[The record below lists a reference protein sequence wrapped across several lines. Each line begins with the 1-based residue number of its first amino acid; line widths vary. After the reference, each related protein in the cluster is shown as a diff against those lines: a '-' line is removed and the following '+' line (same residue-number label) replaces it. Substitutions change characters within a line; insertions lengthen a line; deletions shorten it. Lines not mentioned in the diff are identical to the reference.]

1 MFPQDEVRG
10 STKNHKENLPILAH
24 CVFFFTL
31 LNFLRIGKGV
41 TFPTRTFLRHVLP
54 STRKTIAKM
63 PHMPCP
69 LTDETLARILALTAS
84 EDECV
89 FLETSRVTPEESRSY
104 FFHRPVAHLAC
115 YAHDNPSR
123 FFQQAEDF
131 LTEGLYLAGW
141 LGYEFGYLLEPSLAR
156 RVLPDPRKPL
166 AKLGVFRAPLIFDHN
181 TGELSEGTWPAPPP
195 AQGATDYRITNLRPN
210 CTEADYTAA
219 LAKIKAYIESGDTYQ
234 VNFTLKLLFNFDGS
248 PESLY
253 QALRRNQSVSFGAYL
268 RSGNQRI
275 LSFSPELFFKRK
287 GEQCL
292 VRPMKGTIQRGPYP
306 AEDARLMQFLQAD
319 KKNRSENVMIVD
331 LLRNDLGRVCTPG
344 TVATRSLFDIET
356 YETLHQMT
364 STITGHLPAAT
375 KIESLFRA
383 LFPCGS
389 VTGAPKIRTMEIIH
403 ELENGG
409 RGVYTGAIGFIAPT
423 GETTFNVPIRT
434 IELNGNMGEMGIGSG
449 IIHESDPAQ
458 EWRECLLKGRFLSDP
473 APVFRLI
480 ETLLWQPGGGYWL
493 LNEHLERL
501 TASAAYFRYPFN
513 PPEMLTRLKKLSLDF
528 AASPM
533 RVRLTLAKDGQMELN
548 ASPCPAPAAVT
559 WPMPEAAREELPRVT
574 FSPEA
579 TDPGSPWL
587 FHKTTLRELYDTE
600 RERAL
605 AAGFYEVLFTNTRG
619 EVTEGSITSIF
630 ILQQG
635 TLVTPPMECGLL
647 PGVFRRYLLE
657 RGPMPVREAILTSRD
672 LAQAE
677 AIFVG
682 NSVRGL
688 IRVRL
693 G

>member
-1 MFPQDEVRG
+1 M
-10 STKNHKENLPILAH
+10 
-24 CVFFFTL
+24 
-31 LNFLRIGKGV
+31 
-41 TFPTRTFLRHVLP
+41 
-54 STRKTIAKM
+54 
-63 PHMPCP
+63 
-69 LTDETLARILALTAS
+69 ALTATE
-84 EDECV
+84 EDCI

-115 YAHDNPSR
+115 YPHDDPAL
-123 FFQQAEDF
+123 FFEQVEAF
-131 LTEGLYLAGW
+131 LADGLYLAGW

-156 RVLPDPRKPL
+156 QIQSAPHKPL
-166 AKLGVFRAPLIFDHN
+166 AKLGVFRAPLAFDHN
-181 TGELSEGTWPAPPP
+181 TGALLHGPWPTPPSVEN
-195 AQGATDYRITNLRPN
+195 ATDYRIANLRPN
-210 CTEADYTAA
+210 LTQADYTAA
-219 LAKIKAYIESGDTYQ
+219 LSKIKAYIESGDTYQ
-234 VNFTLKLLFNFDGS
+234 VNFTLKLLFDFEGS
-248 PESLY
+248 PEALY

-268 RSGNQRI
+268 RFGSQRI
-275 LSFSPELFFKRK
+275 LSFSPELFFKRT

-364 STITGHLPAAT
+364 STITGHLPLAT

-403 ELENGG
+403 ELETGP
-409 RGVYTGAIGFIAPT
+409 RGVYTGAIGFIAPS
-423 GETTFNVPIRT
+423 GEATFNVPIRT
-434 IELNGNMGEMGIGSG
+434 IELNGNTGEMGIGSG
-449 IIHESDPAQ
+449 IIHESDPEQ
-458 EWRECLLKGRFLSDP
+458 EWRECLLKGRFLSNP
-473 APVFRLI
+473 APAFRLI
-480 ETLLWQPGGGYWL
+480 ETLLWQPDSGYWL

-501 TASAAYFRYPFN
+501 AASAAYFRYPCDQQ
-513 PPEMLTRLKKLSLDF
+513 EILTRLEKLSLDF

-548 ASPCPAPAAVT
+548 ASPCPAPATLT
-559 WPMPEAAREELPRVT
+559 WPMPEIVLEELPRVI
-574 FSPEA
+574 FSPES
-579 TDPGSPWL
+579 TEPSSPWL

-600 RERAL
+600 RQRTL
-605 AAGFYEVLFTNTRG
+605 ATGYYEVLFTNIKG
-619 EVTEGSITSIF
+619 EVTEGSVTSIF
-630 ILQQG
+630 IVQQG

-657 RGPMPVREAILTSRD
+657 HAPMPVREAILTRRD
-672 LAQAE
+672 MEQAE